1 MRVERLEIRVET
13 KKLYIVICLLTGCN
27 TAWAFTP
34 TGVAPAFFG
43 PNALPIPDMSDGQTY
58 DKLRVELA
66 ADGYFGYD
74 GSRTAD
80 LFARVQVPLFT
91 RWANVSIWMPVC
103 EWYKQYDGSGHGA
116 GDVYLSTDVQVLH
129 NSWFKGENAQWIPQ
143 IVVRLGMKTASG
155 EQFERR
161 RHFDDPGYFFDAAI
175 GESIPMGPVE
185 LRLSGSAGFLCWQT
199 ADARQNDAV
208 MYGLQ
213 AQLRHTYASLQAT
226 WGGYVG
232 WEEYG
237 DRPMSLKLRAAGH
250 IQGFEPYVQYQWGIK
265 DYPFHQLRIGI
276 VYNIHILKANS
287 ER

>member
-1 MRVERLEIRVET
+1 MKA
-13 KKLYIVICLLTGCN
+13 KKLYIVICLLIGCN

-143 IVVRLGMKTASG
+143 IVIRLGMKTASG

-161 RHFDDPGYFFDAAI
+161 RHFDDPGYFF
-175 GESIPMGPVE
+175 
-185 LRLSGSAGFLCWQT
+185 
-199 ADARQNDAV
+199 DAV

-265 DYPFHQLRIGI
+265 DYPFHQLRIGM